1 MNRHLP
7 KIKSIGLSFILCA
20 LWACADRTETLG
32 LCESSSTECAEA
44 QAASGG
50 DTGSVGMSGD
60 VDLGLVNPG
69 DSSTTGQSTDL
80 GVPVDS
86 QPQSDS
92 MVSLNE
98 NEVQLTTRL
107 GDVVIRVNPELAPLS
122 SANFLQY
129 VDDGFYD
136 GQDGGGATVFHRV
149 ISGFMIQGGG
159 LLDTGERKQTR
170 EPIVNESMNGL
181 QNLRGTVAMARTSDP
196 NSATS
201 QFFIN
206 HIDNAFLDYAPG
218 NVGYAVFGEV
228 VSGMETVDAIAAE
241 PVGANDVPR
250 TLIYIEQVRRGES
263 Q

>member
-1 MNRHLP
+1 MNHYVR
-7 KIKSIGLSFILCA
+7 SAQFIGFGFILCVLGA
-20 LWACADRTETLG
+20 CGDDAETVTSCDSSSNECAD
-32 LCESSSTECAEA
+32 A
-44 QAASGG
+44 QMGSGG
-50 DTGSVGMSGD
+50 AEGMSGD
-60 VDLGLVNPG
+60 SALGETLTDG
-69 DSSTTGQSTDL
+69 STDVSESGDL
-80 GVPVDS
+80 GVGPDS
-86 QPQSDS
+86 QPQSNDVVALS
-92 MVSLNE
+92 E

-107 GDVVIRVNPELAPLS
+107 GDIIIRVNPELAPLG

-159 LLDTGERKQTR
+159 LLDTGERKPTR
-170 EPIVNESMNGL
+170 APIVNESTNGL
-181 QNLRGTVAMARTSDP
+181 QNFRGTVAMARTSDP

-206 HIDNAFLDYAPG
+206 HVDALFLDYAPD

-241 PVGANDVPR
+241 PAGANDVPQ
-250 TLIYIEQVRRGES
+250 TLIYIEQARRGEP